1 LPKPQSLR
9 QGWTL
14 HEAKG
19 QASSQ
24 ASDESQEGLL
34 MDWCDLVPE
43 DLGLRQSAWEKRH
56 RILRGLD
63 AGASVKE
70 IARSLKISE
79 GRVGQLAHRA
89 RFDVSRGIK
98 APVLG
103 YLREQTS
110 AQPSDGTK
118 VLFVA
123 SANARP
129 VNRTLVYGQ
138 HESWV

>member
-1 LPKPQSLR
+1 
-9 QGWTL
+9 
-14 HEAKG
+14 
-19 QASSQ
+19 
-24 ASDESQEGLL
+24 

-43 DLGLRQSAWEKRH
+43 DLGLRQNAWEKRH
-56 RILRGLD
+56 RILRGLE

-89 RFDVSRGIK
+89 RFDVGRKCK

-103 YLREQTS
+103 YLEEQTS
-110 AQPSDGTK
+110 ARPEDGTR

-123 SANARP
+123 GDAARP

-138 HESWV
+138 HESWH